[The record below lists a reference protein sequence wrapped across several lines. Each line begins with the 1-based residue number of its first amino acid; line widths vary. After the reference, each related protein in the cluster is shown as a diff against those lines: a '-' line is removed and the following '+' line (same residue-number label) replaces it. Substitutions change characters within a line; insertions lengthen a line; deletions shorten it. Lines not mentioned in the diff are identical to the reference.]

1 MWSFGQL
8 LMTHT
13 VNLSHLGKSELT
25 ISKVKPHNRT
35 GELICRDSSKSRA
48 HVGCDGNLSTE
59 VNVYWSQ
66 CQPSVSVQER
76 LPVVSLR
83 TSQLDKVIAFY
94 GSIQFSC
101 KCDLPINNF
110 CGLQVPSS
118 LDSPNIMSTVF
129 HQNFPQTYLRFLQF
143 NTSSN
148 KFGLLARPCCCH
160 LWGYCSASPPKSE
173 WPKRVSTRLM
183 LLCFGTNTPRDRC
196 TEGTVLS
203 SKENKHACTWQFIE
217 VGKFTTLFSFIV
229 SGLLHWPIFYS
240 FH

>member
-110 CGLQVPSS
+110 SR
-118 LDSPNIMSTVF
+118 T
-129 HQNFPQTYLRFLQF
+129 
-143 NTSSN
+143 TSSEFTWQPIHN
-148 KFGLLARPCCCH
+148 VNCFSAKFP
-160 LWGYCSASPPKSE
+160 
-173 WPKRVSTRLM
+173 
-183 LLCFGTNTPRDRC
+183 TN
-196 TEGTVLS
+196 LS
-203 SKENKHACTWQFIE
+203 S
-217 VGKFTTLFSFIV
+217 FSSVQHFFKQIRLTGPSV
-229 SGLLHWPIFYS
+229 LLPS
-240 FH
+240 LRVL